1 MNEPET
7 ENSTDAGQSEFS
19 DGLATTERRYIRNA
33 RHEIDQARTKKQYE
47 VMDEYDR
54 TVYRPAKKELYARC
68 EARGHTAGTIHDNG
82 LGWTFVYCSLCGGVM
97 EKHGP
102 DGG

>member
-1 MNEPET
+1 MN
-7 ENSTDAGQSEFS
+7 DAKNDDARGASLS
-19 DGLATTERRYIRNA
+19 DAVLATNA
-33 RHEIDQARTKKQYE
+33 RHEIWELRHKIDRARTEKQRE
-47 VMDEYDR
+47 VMEEYDR
-54 TVYRPAKKELYARC
+54 TVYYPAKKELYARC
-68 EARGHTAGTIHDNG
+68 EARGHVTGPIHNNG